1 MDGSSL
7 QRDNSTRAGGV
18 SDRMRRAGNVK
29 RGHKKKRNKK
39 HDWTFFKRQKR
50 NLESEMKTRGTDWK
64 AIQGAAGEGEAEM
77 IKQGEKKGWEA
88 DPRTAQWQ
96 MGVFW
101 SVTNVPRKNG
111 SPGRG

>member
-1 MDGSSL
+1 
-7 QRDNSTRAGGV
+7 
-18 SDRMRRAGNVK
+18 
-29 RGHKKKRNKK
+29 
-39 HDWTFFKRQKR
+39 
-50 NLESEMKTRGTDWK
+50 MKTRGPAWK
-64 AIQGAAGEGEAEM
+64 AIQEAAGEEEAEM

>member
-1 MDGSSL
+1 
-7 QRDNSTRAGGV
+7 
-18 SDRMRRAGNVK
+18 
-29 RGHKKKRNKK
+29 
-39 HDWTFFKRQKR
+39 
-50 NLESEMKTRGTDWK
+50 MKTRVDDWK
-64 AIQGAAGEGEAEM
+64 VIQEGEAEM

-88 DPRTAQWQ
+88 DPRTVQWQ

>member
-1 MDGSSL
+1 
-7 QRDNSTRAGGV
+7 
-18 SDRMRRAGNVK
+18 
-29 RGHKKKRNKK
+29 
-39 HDWTFFKRQKR
+39 
-50 NLESEMKTRGTDWK
+50 MKTRVDDWK
-64 AIQGAAGEGEAEM
+64 AIQEGEAEM

-88 DPRTAQWQ
+88 DPRTVQWQ